1 MTTLKDLLISILLAV
16 FMTCYMLISF
26 LVKFQILVLIYYIV
40 LKMVPTIYSFRFII
54 AFTIIAGVFIK
65 RNIDFIMM
73 DISILLEAIR
83 GLQ

>member
-1 MTTLKDLLISILLAV
+1 
-16 FMTCYMLISF
+16 
-26 LVKFQILVLIYYIV
+26 
-40 LKMVPTIYSFRFII
+40 MVPTIYSFRFII